1 MPPPPMIPV
10 LSRAQMRA
18 FDRYA
23 IESCHVPGV
32 VLMENAGRGAADVAC
47 KLHGPAIRGAR
58 VVVVAG
64 AGNNGGDGFVVARHL
79 WARGADVRV
88 FLMGATERVLG
99 DARTNYDAFLDLG
112 GQCTVLSLSGSRPR
126 KDAGPWLGELDA
138 ALGLAD
144 LVVDALFGTG
154 LDRPIE
160 GAMQQVI
167 ESINRAPGRR
177 LSLDIPSGLDADS
190 GSPLGACVEAHDTV
204 CFGHLKVG
212 LLTPQGARVAGRLH
226 VADLGVPDTI
236 LGKVGWVAQVIERR
250 AIAALIAPREADAH
264 KFSVGA
270 VLVCAGSAGKSGAAL
285 LCARG
290 AFRAGAGL
298 VTIATWPEALA
309 AVDARMPEVMA
320 LALDRKEPLARLDEA
335 LKGRKAVVVGPGFG
349 LDDAA
354 RKAVERVLETFHGPI
369 VVDADAITLF
379 KQRPQALAKAKG
391 QLVLTP
397 HPGEM
402 ARLLGKSSD
411 EVERDRF
418 GAVRA
423 LVAATNAVVVLKG
436 ARTIVASPDGRIAVN
451 TSGNPVLATAGSGDV
466 LAGAIGALL
475 CSMPPFEAAMVGV
488 HVHGLVADIARAKVG
503 DRGVFSSE
511 LADAIPQAL
520 DALSRDEGL
529 ASLPEERL

>member
-1 MPPPPMIPV
+1 MPPPSMIPV

-88 FLMGATERVLG
+88 FLVGATERVLG

-112 GQCTVLSLSGSRPR
+112 GQCTVLSLHNEASSTRSPPAADSRS
-126 KDAGPWLGELDA
+126 WLAELDA

-160 GAMQQVI
+160 GAMRRVI
-167 ESINRAPGRR
+167 EAINRAPGRR

-236 LGKVGWVAQVIERR
+236 LSKVGHVAEVIERKTVAR
-250 AIAALIAPREADAH
+250 LVVAREADAH

-270 VLVCAGSAGKSGAAL
+270 VLVCAGSA
-285 LCARG
+285 
-290 AFRAGAGL
+290 
-298 VTIATWPEALA
+298 
-309 AVDARMPEVMA
+309 
-320 LALDRKEPLARLDEA
+320 
-335 LKGRKAVVVGPGFG
+335 
-349 LDDAA
+349 
-354 RKAVERVLETFHGPI
+354 
-369 VVDADAITLF
+369 
-379 KQRPQALAKAKG
+379 
-391 QLVLTP
+391 
-397 HPGEM
+397 
-402 ARLLGKSSD
+402 
-411 EVERDRF
+411 
-418 GAVRA
+418 
-423 LVAATNAVVVLKG
+423 
-436 ARTIVASPDGRIAVN
+436 
-451 TSGNPVLATAGSGDV
+451 
-466 LAGAIGALL
+466 
-475 CSMPPFEAAMVGV
+475 
-488 HVHGLVADIARAKVG
+488 
-503 DRGVFSSE
+503 
-511 LADAIPQAL
+511 
-520 DALSRDEGL
+520 
-529 ASLPEERL
+529 